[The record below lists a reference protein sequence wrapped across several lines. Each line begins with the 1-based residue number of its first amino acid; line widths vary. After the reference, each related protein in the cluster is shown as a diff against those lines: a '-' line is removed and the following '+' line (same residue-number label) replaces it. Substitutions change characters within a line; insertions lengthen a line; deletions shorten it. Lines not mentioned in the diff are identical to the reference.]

1 MKYIKFN
8 EISKD
13 LIIEEYLVN
22 INSIEHILFKEHKVA
37 DIHCQIKIKYGTLWI
52 ISFISKKRKFE
63 IPIYYG
69 DKEREELFKRYFQFL
84 KSDENIFDIRKQSDD
99 ICDYIVK
106 L

>member
-13 LIIEEYLVN
+13 LIKEEYLVN
-22 INSIEHILFKEHKVA
+22 INSIEHILFKEHKVE
-37 DIHCQIKIKYGTLWI
+37 DIHTQIKIKYGTLWV
-52 ISFISKKRKFE
+52 ISFILKKRKFE

-84 KSDENIFDIRKQSDD
+84 KSDENIFDITKQSDD